1 MFEQLRTAHIAV
13 FVISLA
19 WGLLLWL
26 GLVRPMLRRS
36 GKESRQIAE
45 MLSQLPAEMD
55 VEALVGQALVKTGV
69 CGWMAGAVM
78 GAVLSLCASWRGI
91 LGGCQGYVSS
101 DAGSGLQPAALDGME
116 VWWWPGDYQQP
127 TCMGDVTVSVNL
139 I

>member
-1 MFEQLRTAHIAV
+1 MQLLNRARPSSVKKSHCGQCKRSIPALPDIWPAVHVSAQVFRESVQGMFEQLRTAHIAV

-69 CGWMAGAVM
+69 
-78 GAVLSLCASWRGI
+78 LKR
-91 LGGCQGYVSS
+91 
-101 DAGSGLQPAALDGME
+101 
-116 VWWWPGDYQQP
+116 
-127 TCMGDVTVSVNL
+127 
-139 I
+139 